1 MAILLPEIHSYLYS
15 FTTELN
21 IDPVAH
27 CNVLCVKY
35 NQRLLLHLNGH
46 VPRSK
51 VINQIENIAR
61 LIGLFILTLLIC
73 WTAFQT
79 LKAVSLNE
87 TPNDVFHFGWAR
99 LLTITSVFFALKITS
114 QR

>member
-27 CNVLCVKY
+27 RDVLCVKY

-46 VPRSK
+46 VPRSE
-51 VINQIENIAR
+51 VINQIENIAG
-61 LIGLFILTLLIC
+61 LIGLIIFNLLLC

-87 TPNDVFHFGWAR
+87 TPDNVFHFGWAC
-99 LLTITSVFFALKITS
+99 LLAVTSVFFALKITS